1 MSLRSLRWETVD
13 HLGQHQILSHA
24 YVQGEDTTQR
34 GNRQKRGSHVAHRQG
49 LETHSGDRGMALPT
63 SKLREAKNRASSR
76 TCGGGWL
83 I

>member
-1 MSLRSLRWETVD
+1 MGNDVG

-24 YVQGEDTTQR
+24 YVQGDDTTQR

-49 LETHSGDRGMALPT
+49 LETHSWDRGMAILT

-76 TCGGGWL
+76 TYGGGWL